1 MIPPSEVSSL
11 LQESAAPL
19 EPPSEYVAIWV
30 KVPSAEERIA
40 RAKEQHAEQVLHEE
54 TLKEE
59 TSGKDTDDKVSDTKL
74 GVVEGLGKLSLA
86 KVEVR
91 ARKLMGRSSSEG
103 EKEEAKPKKERKKS
117 ISKKVEE
124 VTVTQVSPAMKTIGA
139 AEVTMEKSPSP
150 VVKTPEKIVKNGH
163 DQEVD

>member
-11 LQESAAPL
+11 LQESLAPL

-59 TSGKDTDDKVSDTKL
+59 TSGKDTDDKVSDIK

-86 KVEVR
+86 KVEVG

-124 VTVTQVSPAMKTIGA
+124 VMVTKVSPIGA
-139 AEVTMEKSPSP
+139 AEVTKEKSPSL
-150 VVKTPEKIVKNGH
+150 VVKTPEKMVKNGH

>member
-1 MIPPSEVSSL
+1 MIPASEVSSL
-11 LQESAAPL
+11 LQESLAPL

-59 TSGKDTDDKVSDTKL
+59 TSGKDTDDKVSDIK

-86 KVEVR
+86 KVEAG
-91 ARKLMGRSSSEG
+91 ARKMMGRSSSEG

-117 ISKKVEE
+117 VSKEA
-124 VTVTQVSPAMKTIGA
+124 TVTKASPAMKQIGA

-150 VVKTPEKIVKNGH
+150 VVKTPEKMVMKGH
-163 DQEVD
+163 DQEAD

>member
-40 RAKEQHAEQVLHEE
+40 RAKEQYAEQVLHEE

-59 TSGKDTDDKVSDTKL
+59 TSGKDTDDKVSDIK

-103 EKEEAKPKKERKKS
+103 EKEEATPKKERKKS

-124 VTVTQVSPAMKTIGA
+124 VTVTEVSPAMKTIGA

-150 VVKTPEKIVKNGH
+150 VVKTPEKIVKNG
-163 DQEVD
+163 QEVD